1 MATSNKQK
9 RKRQTITLT
18 EKQAIIKA
26 SETKPKTSDLVD
38 HFSNKYK
45 ESTIRT
51 IIKDKDK
58 IQEAIDEGAGGKR
71 AKLRGGKHSNME
83 EALLK
88 WLKDVR
94 SENVAVDGP
103 TLKVGFGFQSFL
115 LFCYLGKSDEVSRIA
130 WNWWL

>member
-1 MATSNKQK
+1 MTTPNKPK
-9 RKRQTITLT
+9 RKRQTISLG
-18 EKQAIIKA
+18 EKELIIDA
-26 SETKPKTSDLVD
+26 SATKTTAQLRS
-38 HFSNKYK
+38 HFNNNYS

-58 IQEAIDEGAGGKR
+58 ILQAIDDGAGGKR
-71 AKLRGGKHSNME
+71 AKLRGAKHPNLE

-103 TLKVGFGFQSFL
+103 MLKVSFD
-115 LFCYLGKSDEVSRIA
+115 FMISS
-130 WNWWL
+130 